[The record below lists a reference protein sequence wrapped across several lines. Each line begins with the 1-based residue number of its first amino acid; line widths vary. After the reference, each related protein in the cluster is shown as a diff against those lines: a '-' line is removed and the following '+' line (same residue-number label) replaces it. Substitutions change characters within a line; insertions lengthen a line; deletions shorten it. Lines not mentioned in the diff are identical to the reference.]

1 MIDGVVHP
9 GYIVAAA
16 LVAGGVTFLLRALP
30 FVLLRPLRESR
41 LVARLA
47 VWMPAGILTILAVV
61 MVLDSAALA
70 PGDPVDWPRVGC
82 TLAAGA
88 VTVLVHLLGGRRTL
102 LSIGAGTLAYVLLV
116 NLAL

>member
-1 MIDGVVHP
+1 MMDDAVHP

-16 LVAGGVTFLLRALP
+16 LVAGGVTFLLRAVP
-30 FVLLRPLRESR
+30 FALLGPLRASE

-47 VWMPAGILTILAVV
+47 VWMPAGILTILGVV
-61 MVLDSAALA
+61 MILDSAALA
-70 PGDPVDWPRVGC
+70 PGDPVDWPRIGC
-82 TLAAGA
+82 ALAASA

-116 NLAL
+116 NLSL

>member
-1 MIDGVVHP
+1 MIDGVVQP

-16 LVAGGVTFLLRALP
+16 LVAGLVTFALRALP
-30 FVLLRPLRESR
+30 FALLRPLRESR

-61 MVLDSAALA
+61 MMLDAAHLA
-70 PGDPVDWPRVGC
+70 PGAPVDVPRVAC
-82 TLAAGA
+82 AVAAGA
-88 VTVLVHLLGGRRTL
+88 VTAAVHLLGGRRTL

-116 NLAL
+116 NLVL